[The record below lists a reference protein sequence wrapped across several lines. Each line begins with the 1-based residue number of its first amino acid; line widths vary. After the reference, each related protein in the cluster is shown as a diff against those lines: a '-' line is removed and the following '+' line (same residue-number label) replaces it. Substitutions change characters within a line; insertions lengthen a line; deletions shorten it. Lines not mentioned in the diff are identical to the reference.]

1 VQNDL
6 KALRVAVGWTQ
17 DEAAHEFG
25 VSARTWGSWERG
37 QTQAPSAVVELLE
50 IKARGIATDAVCV
63 AVEGIV
69 RAGTAELQLRAERG
83 RVAVVPARKGEPLFA
98 VEVRGDSMAP
108 EIKGGDV
115 LVCRLVED
123 DDAPT
128 KSIIV
133 ADIGESEY
141 VVKRLVFRQ
150 ARRMLESINDGHAI
164 ITKAFRIHAI
174 VVEIRRTLE
183 RR

>member
-1 VQNDL
+1 M
-6 KALRVAVGWTQ
+6 GWTQ